1 MKNETS
7 KKRSA
12 TNIFHFFSKSLQNK
26 ILFPILLL
34 IIFAGGAVSFIS
46 YYYSVKNTTTEL
58 TNNVESQM
66 ESIDNTFEMFFSN
79 IESTLN
85 RLITNDLLVK
95 YKRENYRDIL
105 TYFEE
110 TQATNEYIANIYTGI
125 AETDDMIIYPVA
137 NFGEDYHIKEREWY
151 INAAEANG
159 ETVWTE
165 PYTDAATGETVITA
179 SKAYY
184 DGDRLVGVTSID
196 VSLTT
201 LIELVNNI
209 EIGETGF
216 AVLYDQTG
224 KYMTHPNDE
233 YIGKDASGQSYFQ
246 HILDSGDQGIVRTE
260 MDGEEQII
268 GFVKNATTDWII
280 GGFIPVKELQEKGRS
295 VIAPILISFFIVTVI
310 ALVSSLMLAKSITK
324 PIRTIMERMKVIGD
338 GNLSAESLTIQS
350 KDEIGEMAKAI
361 NQMQN
366 NLKELVY
373 QISAASNHIVS
384 HSEELTHS
392 ANEVKSGSEQIATT
406 MQELASGSETQANS
420 ASDLSARMN
429 ALTTDLSLVNES
441 GEEMEHTS
449 EEVIGLSNRGSQ
461 LMNHSREQMNNIDDT
476 VKKAVNKVKELDS
489 YSQSITKMVTVIK
502 DVADQTNLLS
512 LNASIEAARAGEY
525 GKGFAV
531 VAEEIRKLAE
541 QSAQSV
547 SEINDLVGRIQGGTL
562 NVVKSLEDGYEEV
575 QKGTVQIKETQETF
589 DEINQSVEEM
599 VQNIQQITSRIANIA
614 SNSKEMNNAI
624 QEVAAV
630 SEEAS
635 AGIEQTSAS
644 SQQISGS
651 MEEVTVSSAQLV
663 QLAEELNEA
672 IRQFKL

>member
-1 MKNETS
+1 
-7 KKRSA
+7 
-12 TNIFHFFSKSLQNK
+12 
-26 ILFPILLL
+26 
-34 IIFAGGAVSFIS
+34 
-46 YYYSVKNTTTEL
+46 
-58 TNNVESQM
+58 
-66 ESIDNTFEMFFSN
+66 
-79 IESTLN
+79 
-85 RLITNDLLVK
+85 
-95 YKRENYRDIL
+95 
-105 TYFEE
+105 
-110 TQATNEYIANIYTGI
+110 
-125 AETDDMIIYPVA
+125 
-137 NFGEDYHIKEREWY
+137 
-151 INAAEANG
+151 
-159 ETVWTE
+159 
-165 PYTDAATGETVITA
+165 
-179 SKAYY
+179 
-184 DGDRLVGVTSID
+184 
-196 VSLTT
+196 
-201 LIELVNNI
+201 
-209 EIGETGF
+209 
-216 AVLYDQTG
+216 
-224 KYMTHPNDE
+224 
-233 YIGKDASGQSYFQ
+233 
-246 HILDSGDQGIVRTE
+246 
-260 MDGEEQII
+260 
-268 GFVKNATTDWII
+268 
-280 GGFIPVKELQEKGRS
+280 
-295 VIAPILISFFIVTVI
+295 
-310 ALVSSLMLAKSITK
+310 
-324 PIRTIMERMKVIGD
+324 MKVIGD

-350 KDEIGEMAKAI
+350 KDEIGEMAKEI
-361 NQMQN
+361 NHMQN

-420 ASDLSARMN
+420 ASKLSARMN

-461 LMNHSREQMNNIDDT
+461 LMNHSREQMNSIDDT

-562 NVVKSLEDGYEEV
+562 NFVKSLEDGYEEV

-651 MEEVTVSSAQLV
+651 MEEVTVSSAQIV